1 MSWICKKCGKENP
14 DFKGI
19 CEACQG
25 QAPQLLFMYEVDL
38 VYNKIRLQ
46 WKDFC
51 CKKIRIV
58 CSGIDED
65 VTGRNS
71 FDIKFDTIGYSSKE
85 GTKEWKGVKIVA
97 TNEVAERTVLDS
109 NLGVSK
115 SLLNIQP
122 YLFSGLYNSYFN
134 NCNLVQITV
143 PEGVEE
149 IKDSLFKHSEHLRTI
164 ILPDSLK
171 SIGSRAFQDCSKLE
185 NVVFS
190 NTECFYS
197 VYYSAFENCTS
208 LRSVSLPESTNK
220 IYYSA
225 FKNSSLCYFR
235 APRNLTSLEYESF
248 AGCRNLSVVDFNTY
262 SQTKTSGIL
271 EHIGYR
277 AFSKC
282 KSLQHIILPES
293 LKEIGLDAFEECS
306 SLRTAFLPG
315 SLKIVGSLFKGCT
328 SLHSI
333 IISEGVEKFANDAF
347 AGLQSL
353 KKITLPNS
361 LEEIGEGAFWGCE
374 SLHEIMIPNSVNI
387 ISGNPFNHCSKVES
401 IAVSEDNHIYDSREN
416 CNAIIE
422 SNSNKLISG
431 CKNTT
436 IPNSVETIEEC
447 SFGGQTQLRCLI
459 IPDSV
464 KQICI
469 SPYVGFIN
477 DKNSVFSLIKVS
489 DKNPVYDSRNDCN
502 AIIETATDKL
512 ILGCNSTVIP
522 DTVKSIGHHAFAG
535 CSSLKELVIP
545 DSVTE
550 IGEYAFEDCISLSYI
565 LIPASLTS
573 INDSFAN
580 SKACFPYLEQIMVSR
595 DNPIYD
601 SRDNCN
607 AIIVTKTNILIFGC
621 KTTIIPD
628 GVEMIGHHAFTG
640 CSGLTEIIIPNSV
653 KAIGAFS
660 FWGCDSLKSITIP
673 PSVKRIYAHAFD
685 GCDSLE
691 EIVMPS
697 KGIQFY
703 GEVDF
708 LNKISYYEVD

>member
-1 MSWICKKCGKENP
+1 MSWTCKKCGKENP
-14 DFKGI
+14 DFKDI
-19 CEACQG
+19 CEVCQG

-38 VYNKIRLQ
+38 VYNKIRFQ

-171 SIGSRAFQDCSKLE
+171 SIGSRAFQNCSKLE

-225 FKNSSLCYFR
+225 FKNSSLFYFR
-235 APRNLTSLEYESF
+235 APRNLTSIEYESF
-248 AGCRNLSVVDFNTY
+248 AGCGNLNVVDFNTY
-262 SQTKTSGIL
+262 SLTETLGIL
-271 EHIGYR
+271 EHIGSR

-293 LKEIGLDAFEECS
+293 LKEIGDDVFEECT
-306 SLRTAFLPG
+306 SLRTAFIPG

-333 IISEGVEKFANDAF
+333 FISEGVEKIANDAF

-361 LEEIGEGAFWGCE
+361 LEEIGDRAFWGC
-374 SLHEIMIPNSVNI
+374 
-387 ISGNPFNHCSKVES
+387 G
-401 IAVSEDNHIYDSREN
+401 
-416 CNAIIE
+416 
-422 SNSNKLISG
+422 
-431 CKNTT
+431 
-436 IPNSVETIEEC
+436 
-447 SFGGQTQLRCLI
+447 
-459 IPDSV
+459 
-464 KQICI
+464 
-469 SPYVGFIN
+469 
-477 DKNSVFSLIKVS
+477 
-489 DKNPVYDSRNDCN
+489 
-502 AIIETATDKL
+502 
-512 ILGCNSTVIP
+512 
-522 DTVKSIGHHAFAG
+522 
-535 CSSLKELVIP
+535 
-545 DSVTE
+545 
-550 IGEYAFEDCISLSYI
+550 
-565 LIPASLTS
+565 
-573 INDSFAN
+573 
-580 SKACFPYLEQIMVSR
+580 
-595 DNPIYD
+595 
-601 SRDNCN
+601 
-607 AIIVTKTNILIFGC
+607 
-621 KTTIIPD
+621 
-628 GVEMIGHHAFTG
+628 
-640 CSGLTEIIIPNSV
+640 
-653 KAIGAFS
+653 
-660 FWGCDSLKSITIP
+660 SLKSITIP

-685 GCDSLE
+685 ECDSLE

-703 GEVDF
+703 GDVDF
-708 LNKISYYEVD
+708 LNKISYYEVG